1 MAERSRGRPGGVR
14 DGKLDL
20 ASVRDGAREIERLGF
35 DGFVTG
41 EIKTD
46 PFIPLALAATTTER
60 ISLTTAVAIA
70 FPRSP
75 TVTAMM
81 AWDLQALSGGRFILG
96 LGTQVKGHV
105 ERRYGT
111 SWAPPVPRLREYL
124 RAVRAVWDCWQNG
137 TPLDVRGTYYNLS
150 VMVPLFNPGPIPHP
164 QIPIHLAAINTHI
177 CQLAGEMG
185 DGIRP
190 HPITTRKFI
199 TEVMLPNVALGARR
213 AGRSLQGFEVA
224 LSPLVAVGDDAR
236 EFADARCSRPTGGGA
251 SWRRSTNCP
260 SRSGGRRCP
269 PTSRTAWLRRSPSSA
284 PTTTARERFSGDTA
298 TSRRGSS
305 SASRSA
311 SPAMPSDS
319 AASSESFRGPH
330 AGSPWPGGARWC
342 MGRSWPPRST
352 TG

>member
-20 ASVRDGAREIERLGF
+20 ASVR

-124 RAVRAVWDCWQNG
+124 GAVRAVWDCWQNG

-199 TEVMLPNVALGARR
+199 TEVMLPNVELGARR

-224 LSPLVAVGDDAR
+224 LSPLVAVGDDER

-251 SWRRSTNCP
+251 SWRRSTSCP

-269 PTSRTAWLRRSPSSA
+269 GASRTTWSRRSPSSG
-284 PTTTARERFSGDTA
+284 PTTTSPGRFSSATG
-298 TSRRGSS
+298 TSRRASN
-305 SASRSA
+305 SACRSA
-311 SPAMPSDS
+311 SPATPSGF
-319 AASSESFRGPH
+319 ARSSECSRTR
-330 AGSPWPGGARWC
+330 ARASGSGKMGDEEGA
-342 MGRSWPPRST
+342 
-352 TG
+352 TGFDGDH